1 MPPLKQMEVRRIY
14 ASEIEA
20 ARHLLIANGF
30 GGERLADVE
39 QFRELISRSQRVFV
53 AIETRE
59 VIGFARAICDDL
71 SNGYLSMLVVAANHR
86 RKGVGTALVKAVIG
100 EDRRIG
106 WVLRAGRPDLETFYE
121 KLGFVKSNV
130 AMERP
135 GAR

>member
-1 MPPLKQMEVRRIY
+1 MEVRRIY

-20 ARHLLIANGF
+20 ARLLLIANGF
-30 GGERLADVE
+30 GGERLADLE

-53 AIETRE
+53 AIEARE

-71 SNGYLSMLVVAANHR
+71 SNGYLSMLVVAEHHR

-100 EDRRIG
+100 EDHRIA
-106 WVLRAGRPDLETFYE
+106 WILRAGCPDLETFYE
-121 KLGFVKSNV
+121 KLGFVKSTV

>member
-1 MPPLKQMEVRRIY
+1 MEVRRIY

-30 GGERLADVE
+30 GGERLADLE

-71 SNGYLSMLVVAANHR
+71 SNGYLSMLVVAEHHR

-100 EDRRIG
+100 EDHRIG
-106 WVLRAGRPDLETFYE
+106 WVLRAGRSELETF
-121 KLGFVKSNV
+121 
-130 AMERP
+130 
-135 GAR
+135 